1 MKLKKYFLIIFLAA
15 ASATAYAQHPLE
27 YDTCNTLQQY
37 EGEWMNVSGADTIRI
52 YLKPVRTYEPVY
64 NNIDDELW
72 GWVEYKQGNNIVMSN
87 YANRFLPTSDSWDY
101 MYSITNFRLSKYIC
115 NSQKL
120 DGRFTDINH
129 NSGLINW
136 VVEVTLS
143 ANDITMDVWQQRTP
157 YYVLDTGGTEM
168 TLPLRFTLI
177 KQ

>member
-37 EGEWMNVSGADTIRI
+37 QGEWMNVSGADTIRI

>member
-1 MKLKKYFLIIFLAA
+1 MKTKTYFFIIFLAA
-15 ASATAYAQHPLE
+15 ASATAYAQHPLK

-52 YLKPVRTYEPVY
+52 YLKPVRTYSQRY
-64 NNIDDELW
+64 NTIRDLLW
-72 GWVEYKQGNNIVMSN
+72 GWVEYKQGNNIIMSN

>member
-1 MKLKKYFLIIFLAA
+1 MKTKTYFFIIFLAA
-15 ASATAYAQHPLE
+15 ASATAYAQHPLK

-72 GWVEYKQGNNIVMSN
+72 GWVEYKQGNNIIMSN
-87 YANRFLPTSDSWDY
+87 YANRFLPTSDSWSY
-101 MYSITNFRLSKYIC
+101 MNSITNFSLSKYIC

>member
-1 MKLKKYFLIIFLAA
+1 
-15 ASATAYAQHPLE
+15 
-27 YDTCNTLQQY
+27 
-37 EGEWMNVSGADTIRI
+37 
-52 YLKPVRTYEPVY
+52 
-64 NNIDDELW
+64 
-72 GWVEYKQGNNIVMSN
+72 
-87 YANRFLPTSDSWDY
+87 
-101 MYSITNFRLSKYIC
+101 MYRITNVRLSKYIC

>member
-1 MKLKKYFLIIFLAA
+1 MKTIKYFLIIFLAA
-15 ASATAYAQHPLE
+15 TSATAYAQHPLK

-52 YLKPVRTYEPVY
+52 YLKPVRTYSQRY
-64 NNIDDELW
+64 NTIRDLLW
-72 GWVEYKQGNNIVMSN
+72 GWVEYKQGNNIIMSN

>member
-1 MKLKKYFLIIFLAA
+1 MKTQKYFLIIFLAA

-72 GWVEYKQGNNIVMSN
+72 GWVEYKQGNNIIMSN
-87 YANRFLPTSDSWDY
+87 YANRFLPTSDSWSY
-101 MYSITNFRLSKYIC
+101 MNSITNFSLSKYIC

-120 DGRFTDINH
+120 DGLFSDLNH
-129 NSGLINW
+129 HRGLINW

-157 YYVLDTGGTEM
+157 YYNFNLGDTAI
-168 TLPLRFTLI
+168 TLPQRCTLI

>member
-1 MKLKKYFLIIFLAA
+1 MKTQKYFLIIFLAA

>member
-157 YYVLDTGGTEM
+157 YYDLNLGDTAI

>member
-1 MKLKKYFLIIFLAA
+1 MKTKTYFFIIFLAA
-15 ASATAYAQHPLE
+15 ASATAYAQHPLK

-52 YLKPVRTYEPVY
+52 YLKPVRTYSQRY
-64 NNIDDELW
+64 NTIRDLLW

-87 YANRFLPTSDSWDY
+87 YANQFLPTSDSWSY
-101 MYSITNFRLSKYIC
+101 MNSITNFSLSKYIC

-120 DGRFTDINH
+120 DGLFSDLNH
-129 NSGLINW
+129 HRGLINW

-157 YYVLDTGGTEM
+157 YYNFNLGDTAI
-168 TLPLRFTLI
+168 TLPQRFTLI

>member
-15 ASATAYAQHPLE
+15 ASATAYAQHPLK

-52 YLKPVRTYEPVY
+52 YLKPVRTYSQRY
-64 NNIDDELW
+64 NTIRDLLW

>member
-1 MKLKKYFLIIFLAA
+1 MKTIKYFLIIFLAA

-52 YLKPVRTYEPVY
+52 YLKPVRTYSQRY
-64 NNIDDELW
+64 NTIRDLLW
-72 GWVEYKQGNNIVMSN
+72 GWVEYKQGNNIIMSN

>member
-1 MKLKKYFLIIFLAA
+1 MKTKTYFFIIFLAA
-15 ASATAYAQHPLE
+15 ASATAYAQHPLK

-52 YLKPVRTYEPVY
+52 YLKPVRTYSQRY
-64 NNIDDELW
+64 NTIRDLLW

-120 DGRFTDINH
+120 DGLFSDLNH
-129 NSGLINW
+129 HRGLINW

-157 YYVLDTGGTEM
+157 YYNFNLGDTAI
-168 TLPLRFTLI
+168 TLPQRFTLI